1 MAQSKEKDY
10 TIDKSMLINWLG
22 ALEEKIP
29 VSDLVAWIEVRT
41 NGEYRI
47 IRQKNTNNKTTKTGE
62 RL

>member
-29 VSDLVAWIEVRT
+29 VSDLVAWIEART
-41 NGEYRI
+41 NGKYKI
-47 IRQKNTNNKTTKTGE
+47 LRQNNMNNKN
-62 RL
+62 R